1 MILKSIALLDLEK
14 IHELHLLPETD
25 QYNTLGIPKDLND
38 TKTVVENWIAENN
51 DTNQNHFT
59 FKVELNGTD
68 QFIGLIAINLGN
80 LKFKNAEIWYKFH
93 VDFWGKGYA
102 TEAVNKIL
110 DFGFNELHLHRIG
123 AGCAINNLGS
133 IKVLEKAGMTRE
145 GQKRKV
151 LPLKDGWSDNFE
163 YAILST
169 DGN

>member
-1 MILKSIALLDLEK
+1 MILKSIALADLK
-14 IHELHLLPETD
+14 NIHELHLLPETD
-25 QYNTLGIPKDLND
+25 QYNTLGIPKNLDD
-38 TKTVVENWIAENN
+38 TKRIVENWIAENN
-51 DTNQNHFT
+51 DESQNHFT
-59 FKVELNGTD
+59 FKVELNGTN
-68 QFIGLIAINLGN
+68 QFIGLIAMNLGTHR
-80 LKFKNAEIWYKFH
+80 FKNAEIWYKFH

-110 DFGFNELHLHRIG
+110 DFGYNELHLHRIG

-133 IKVLEKAGMTRE
+133 IKVLEKVGMTRE

-169 DGN
+169 DRN